1 MVPRLSG
8 KYPELK
14 SLSRGMGKSGCTFRI
29 RAPTWCSGSSRHVQ
43 AGRGRSPS
51 RQVRLVQPSA
61 FHAEAGFRE
70 RIAER
75 RLLTLSRP
83 SGDEAYR
90 HEVYRKPVV
99 SVQTTEQGSWLY
111 KNRASGNSIALWTEW
126 ARWLNST
133 TNGVT
138 EIIISLMRR
147 TKARKNIARDC
158 GPVLSRLWARF
169 GTVGPG

>member
-8 KYPELK
+8 KYPKLK
-14 SLSRGMGKSGCTFRI
+14 SLSRGMGKSGCKFRI

-51 RQVRLVQPSA
+51 QQVRLVQTSA

-83 SGDEAYR
+83 SGEVFYR
-90 HEVYRKPVV
+90 HEVYRKPGV
-99 SVQTTEQGSWLY
+99 SVQAQHS
-111 KNRASGNSIALWTEW
+111 NVA
-126 ARWLNST
+126 
-133 TNGVT
+133 
-138 EIIISLMRR
+138 
-147 TKARKNIARDC
+147 
-158 GPVLSRLWARF
+158 
-169 GTVGPG
+169 